1 MILSNHYLNQQ
12 FFSNENQIFKSIL
25 LINNMITLGKD
36 EIAKYPFLADAGQY
50 LKDKG
55 FTLQQFGI
63 DPVLK
68 IPLEKAFDRVQVSAD
83 GKIYKSDLI
92 DGEASDIALENE
104 VFSFLLAIV
113 LLKLTGIT
121 TLIKRFALAEARRA
135 EKYLEKDLANIT
147 DDSKKEL
154 AIKIIDDLFS
164 IQVKKQDDFFIIPIS
179 NYLEHSINFH
189 EREWKLV
196 NRRVKNGSVFL
207 TPHETVRLIR
217 KELSNYISSK
227 IFNAKMP
234 SMISGFEEPV
244 KKLNSLSKK
253 FVTYTVTN
261 GEYPP
266 CIKHA
271 IEILEKGENLPHS
284 GRFMLATFLL
294 SRNQSIEQIA
304 PLFKNAPDYN
314 ERVTL
319 YQLNHLAGTSGSGT
333 QYSCPSCEKLKTQNL
348 CFAIPEC
355 NNILNPLQFGK
366 KRK

>member
-1 MILSNHYLNQQ
+1 MLA
-12 FFSNENQIFKSIL
+12 
-25 LINNMITLGKD
+25 LGPD

-55 FTLQQFGI
+55 FTLEQFGTDPDLKSLI
-63 DPVLK
+63 D
-68 IPLEKAFDRVQVSAD
+68 KAFDRIEVAAD
-83 GKIYKSDLI
+83 GKVYKSDLI
-92 DGEASDIALENE
+92 ADQVSKEAALPRE

-113 LLKLTGIT
+113 LLKLSGMH

-135 EKYLEKDLANIT
+135 EKYLERDLANIS
-147 DDSKKEL
+147 DESKKQL
-154 AIKIIDDLFS
+154 AIRVIDDLFS
-164 IQVKKQDDFFIIPIS
+164 VQVKKQDDYFVIPVS
-179 NYLEHSINFH
+179 DYLKHSINFH
-189 EREWKLV
+189 EREWKLI
-196 NRRVKNGSVFL
+196 NRHVENGHVFL

-217 KELSNYISSK
+217 KELGTYINSK
-227 IFNAKMP
+227 IVNAKTP
-234 SMISGFEEPV
+234 QMISGFEEPV
-244 KKLNSLSKK
+244 SKLISLSKK
-253 FVTYTVTN
+253 FATSVVTT

-271 IEILEKGENLPHS
+271 IDILEKGENLPHS

-294 SRNQSIEQIA
+294 SKGQTVEQIA

-333 QYSCPSCEKLKTQNL
+333 QYSCPSCEKLKTQSL

-355 NNILNPLQFGK
+355 DNITNPLQFGK
-366 KRK
+366 KRIR

>member
-1 MILSNHYLNQQ
+1 ML
-12 FFSNENQIFKSIL
+12 
-25 LINNMITLGKD
+25 TLGQD

-55 FTLQQFGI
+55 FTLEQFGSDPDLKQLI
-63 DPVLK
+63 D
-68 IPLEKAFDRVQVSAD
+68 KAFERIQVAAD

-92 DGEASDIALENE
+92 GDQVSKEAALPREI
-104 VFSFLLAIV
+104 FSFLLAIV
-113 LLKLTGIT
+113 LLKLSGMH

-135 EKYLEKDLANIT
+135 EKYLEKDLANIS
-147 DDSKKEL
+147 DESQKEL
-154 AIKIIDDLFS
+154 AIRIIDDLFS
-164 IQVKKQDDFFIIPIS
+164 VQVEKLDNYFVIPVS
-179 NYLEHSINFH
+179 DYLKHSINFH
-189 EREWKLV
+189 EREWKLI
-196 NRRVKNGSVFL
+196 NRHVENGHVFL

-217 KELSNYISSK
+217 KELGTYINSK
-227 IFNAKMP
+227 IINAKTP
-234 SMISGFEEPV
+234 TMISGFEDSV
-244 KKLNSLSKK
+244 TKLVSLSKK
-253 FVTYTVTN
+253 FITFTVTT

-271 IEILEKGENLPHS
+271 IEELEKGENLPHS
-284 GRFMLATFLL
+284 GRFMLGAFLL
-294 SRNQSIEQIA
+294 SKGQSVEQIA

-333 QYSCPSCEKLKTQNL
+333 KYICPSCEKLKTQDL

-355 NNILNPLQFGK
+355 DNIINPLQFGK

>member
-1 MILSNHYLNQQ
+1 ML
-12 FFSNENQIFKSIL
+12 
-25 LINNMITLGKD
+25 TLGQD

-55 FTLQQFGI
+55 FTLEQFGSDPDLKQLI
-63 DPVLK
+63 D
-68 IPLEKAFDRVQVSAD
+68 KAFERIQVAAN

-92 DGEASDIALENE
+92 GNQVSKEAALPRE

-113 LLKLTGIT
+113 LLKLSGMH

-135 EKYLEKDLANIT
+135 EKYLEKDLANIS
-147 DDSKKEL
+147 DESKKEL
-154 AIKIIDDLFS
+154 AIRIIDDLFS
-164 IQVKKQDDFFIIPIS
+164 VQVEKLDDYFIITVS
-179 NYLEHSINFH
+179 DYLKHSINFH
-189 EREWKLV
+189 EREWKLI
-196 NRRVKNGSVFL
+196 NRHVENGHVFL

-217 KELSNYISSK
+217 KELGTYINSK
-227 IFNAKMP
+227 IINAKTP
-234 SMISGFEEPV
+234 TMISGFEDSV
-244 KKLNSLSKK
+244 TKLVSLSKK
-253 FVTYTVTN
+253 FITFTVTT

-271 IEILEKGENLPHS
+271 IEELEKGENLPHS
-284 GRFMLATFLL
+284 GRFMLGAFLL
-294 SRNQSIEQIA
+294 SRGQSVEQIA

-333 QYSCPSCEKLKTQNL
+333 KYICPSCEKLKTQDL

-355 NNILNPLQFGK
+355 DNIINPLQFGK

>member
-1 MILSNHYLNQQ
+1 MLA
-12 FFSNENQIFKSIL
+12 
-25 LINNMITLGKD
+25 LGQD

-55 FTLQQFGI
+55 FTLEQFGS
-63 DPVLK
+63 DPDLK
-68 IPLEKAFDRVQVSAD
+68 QLVDKAFERIQVAAD

-92 DGEASDIALENE
+92 GDQVSKEAALPRE

-113 LLKLTGIT
+113 LLKLSGMH

-135 EKYLEKDLANIT
+135 EKYLEKDLANIS
-147 DDSKKEL
+147 DESKKEL
-154 AIKIIDDLFS
+154 AIRIIDDLFS
-164 IQVKKQDDFFIIPIS
+164 VQVEKLDNYFVIPVS
-179 NYLEHSINFH
+179 DYLKHSINFH
-189 EREWKLV
+189 EREWKLI
-196 NRRVKNGSVFL
+196 NRHVENGQVFL

-217 KELSNYISSK
+217 KELGTYINSK
-227 IFNAKMP
+227 IINAKTP
-234 SMISGFEEPV
+234 TMISGFEDSV
-244 KKLNSLSKK
+244 TKLVSLSKK
-253 FVTYTVTN
+253 FITFTVTT

-271 IEILEKGENLPHS
+271 IEELEKGENLPHS
-284 GRFMLATFLL
+284 GRFMLGAFLL
-294 SRNQSIEQIA
+294 SRGQSVEQIA

-333 QYSCPSCEKLKTQNL
+333 KYICPSCEKLKTQDL

-355 NNILNPLQFGK
+355 DNIINPLQFGK

>member
-1 MILSNHYLNQQ
+1 ML
-12 FFSNENQIFKSIL
+12 
-25 LINNMITLGKD
+25 TLGQD

-55 FTLQQFGI
+55 FTLEQFGSDPDLKQLI
-63 DPVLK
+63 D
-68 IPLEKAFDRVQVSAD
+68 KAFERIQVAAD

-92 DGEASDIALENE
+92 GDQVSKEAALPREI
-104 VFSFLLAIV
+104 FSFLLAIV
-113 LLKLTGIT
+113 LLKLSGMH

-135 EKYLEKDLANIT
+135 EKYLEKDLANIS
-147 DDSKKEL
+147 DESQKEL
-154 AIKIIDDLFS
+154 AIRIIDDLFS
-164 IQVKKQDDFFIIPIS
+164 VQVEKLDNYFVIPVS
-179 NYLEHSINFH
+179 DYLKHSINFH
-189 EREWKLV
+189 EREWKLI
-196 NRRVKNGSVFL
+196 NRHVENGQVFL

-217 KELSNYISSK
+217 KELGTYINSK
-227 IFNAKMP
+227 IINAKTP
-234 SMISGFEEPV
+234 TMISGFEDSV
-244 KKLNSLSKK
+244 TKLVSLSKK
-253 FVTYTVTN
+253 FITFTVTT

-271 IEILEKGENLPHS
+271 IEELEKGENLPHS
-284 GRFMLATFLL
+284 GRFMLGAFLL
-294 SRNQSIEQIA
+294 SKGQSVEQIA

-333 QYSCPSCEKLKTQNL
+333 KYICPSCEKLKTQDL

-355 NNILNPLQFGK
+355 DNIINPLQFGK